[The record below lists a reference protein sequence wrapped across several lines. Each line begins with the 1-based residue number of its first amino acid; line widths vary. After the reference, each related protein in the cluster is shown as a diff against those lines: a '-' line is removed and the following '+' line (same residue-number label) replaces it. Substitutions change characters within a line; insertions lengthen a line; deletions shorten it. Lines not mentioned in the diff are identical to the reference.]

1 MNPTKSAQKEPFI
14 SIIVPVR
21 NMERTIKTTF
31 KYLMN
36 AQYPREKMEIIFA
49 DGGSTDATVSII
61 KDYQKEHPCIKL
73 VEIPKCPSPGFA
85 RTRALKEAKGEFI
98 FFTDGDCAPCKD
110 WIYKILEAFKKDKK
124 IGAVG
129 GEIFTLRADQNNL
142 VEIFCEA
149 FGFNRVAWRY
159 GWLEEGYYPE
169 LDDYTPTQICGHRA
183 YFFVTANVAYRKEA
197 VEDNKKKFWDLPT
210 GEDMDFGIRAREN
223 GWKFYFLPSAS
234 VDHMHRADLPALLK
248 VWRSYGEGHPPLL
261 AAHAKNYLEI
271 IPQFIGRWPNHK
283 IFRFPSPVKGFIYI
297 GNFHLMHLSGFLFML
312 FFILQWLF
320 PFSFWL
326 RLFTW
331 LFLPSFLFF
340 VFRFFRPAFNII
352 PYNQWLAFS
361 KMKYLTNLYFIW
373 GGIKNS
379 KKHKTLCLE
388 PSF

>member
-1 MNPTKSAQKEPFI
+1 MSSVKSEKAPFI

-36 AQYPREKMEIIFA
+36 ADYPRDKMEIIFA
-49 DGGSTDATVSII
+49 DGGSKDSTISII
-61 KDYQKEHPCIKL
+61 KNYQKDHSYVKL
-73 VEIPKCPSPGFA
+73 VEIPKCPSPGYA

-110 WIYKILEAFKKDKK
+110 WIYKMLEAFKKDKQ

-129 GEIFTLRADQNNL
+129 GEIFTLRVDKENL

-169 LDDYTPTQICGHRA
+169 LDDFTPTQICGHRA

-197 VEDNKKKFWDLPT
+197 VEDNKRRFWDLPT
-210 GEDMDFGIRAREN
+210 GEDMDFGIRARRK

-234 VDHMHRADLPALLK
+234 VDHMHRADSAALLK
-248 VWRSYGEGHPPLL
+248 VWRSYGEGHPPLIE
-261 AAHAKNYLEI
+261 AHAKNYLEV
-271 IPQFIGRWPNHK
+271 IPQFIGRWPNHR
-283 IFRFPSPVKGFIYI
+283 IFKFPSPVRGFIYI
-297 GNFHLMHLSGFLFML
+297 GNFHLMHLCGFLFAL

-320 PFSFWL
+320 PLSFWL

-331 LFLPSFLFF
+331 LFLPPLLFF

-352 PYNQWLAFS
+352 PYNKWLAFS